1 MIMEKKELISFWIE
15 SSYRDFRAMEDLFK
29 KGHYTWALFVGH
41 LVIEKLLKA
50 YYVENMDIHPPLIHN
65 LLRIAEKSKLELSEE
80 QKDLLVTVTTFN
92 IQARYD
98 DVKREFY
105 HKCSKEF
112 TEVWIDKIKGFRKWI
127 KSQHPTLSQNI

>member
-1 MIMEKKELISFWIE
+1 MAMEKKELISFWIE
-15 SSYRDFRAMEDLFK
+15 SSDRDFRAMEDLFE

-41 LVIEKLLKA
+41 LLIEKLLKA
-50 YYVENMDIHPPLIHN
+50 YYVEDIDIQPPLIHN

-98 DVKREFY
+98 DVKKEFY

-112 TEVWIDKIKGFRKWI
+112 TKVWINKIKGFRKWI
-127 KSQHPTLSQNI
+127 INQHLTLQQNI

>member
-1 MIMEKKELISFWIE
+1 MMMEKKELISFWIE
-15 SSYRDFRAMEDLFK
+15 SSYRDFRAMEDLFE

-50 YYVENMDIHPPLIHN
+50 YYVENIDIQPPLIHN

-92 IQARYD
+92 IQAMYD

-112 TEVWIDKIKGFRKWI
+112 TKVWINKIKGFRKWI
-127 KSQHPTLSQNI
+127 INQHLTL

>member
-1 MIMEKKELISFWIE
+1 MMMEKKELISFWIE
-15 SSYRDFRAMEDLFK
+15 SSYRDFRAMEDLFE

-50 YYVENMDIHPPLIHN
+50 YYVENIDIQPPLIHN

-112 TEVWIDKIKGFRKWI
+112 TKVWINKIKGFRKWI
-127 KSQHPTLSQNI
+127 INQHLTL

>member
-1 MIMEKKELISFWIE
+1 L
-15 SSYRDFRAMEDLFK
+15 
-29 KGHYTWALFVGH
+29 ALFVGH

-92 IQARYD
+92 IQARE
-98 DVKREFY
+98 DVWYFD
-105 HKCSKEF
+105 
-112 TEVWIDKIKGFRKWI
+112 V
-127 KSQHPTLSQNI
+127 TLPYVNI

>member
-1 MIMEKKELISFWIE
+1 MMMEKKELISFWIE
-15 SSYRDFRAMEDLFK
+15 SSYRDFRAMEDLFE

-50 YYVENMDIHPPLIHN
+50 YYVANIDIQLPLIHN

-112 TEVWIDKIKGFRKWI
+112 TKVWINKIKGFRKWI
-127 KSQHPTLSQNI
+127 INQHLTL

>member
-1 MIMEKKELISFWIE
+1 MISFWVE
-15 SSYRDFRAMEDLFK
+15 SSDRDFKVMDDLFE

-50 YYVENMDIHPPLIHN
+50 YYVEKIDIQTPLIHN

-80 QKDLLVTVTTFN
+80 QKDMLVTVTTFN

-112 TEVWIDKIKGFRKWI
+112 TEKWIGKIKGFRKWI
-127 KSQHPTLSQNI
+127 KSQHLT

>member
-1 MIMEKKELISFWIE
+1 MMMEKKELISFWIE

-50 YYVENMDIHPPLIHN
+50 YYVVNIDIQPPLIHN

-112 TEVWIDKIKGFRKWI
+112 TKVWINKIKGFRKWI
-127 KSQHPTLSQNI
+127 INQHLTL

>member
-1 MIMEKKELISFWIE
+1 MMMEKKELISFWIE
-15 SSYRDFRAMEDLFK
+15 SSDRDTRAMEDLFE
-29 KGHYTWALFVGH
+29 KGHYTWTLFVGH

-50 YYVENMDIHPPLIHN
+50 YYVVNIDIQPPLIHN

-112 TEVWIDKIKGFRKWI
+112 TKIWINKIKGFRKWI
-127 KSQHPTLSQNI
+127 INQHLTL

>member
-1 MIMEKKELISFWIE
+1 
-15 SSYRDFRAMEDLFK
+15 MEDLFE

-41 LVIEKLLKA
+41 LLIEKLLKA
-50 YYVENMDIHPPLIHN
+50 YYVENIDIQPPLIHN

-98 DVKREFY
+98 DVKKEFY

-112 TEVWIDKIKGFRKWI
+112 TKVWINKIKGFRKWI
-127 KSQHPTLSQNI
+127 TNQHLTLQQNI